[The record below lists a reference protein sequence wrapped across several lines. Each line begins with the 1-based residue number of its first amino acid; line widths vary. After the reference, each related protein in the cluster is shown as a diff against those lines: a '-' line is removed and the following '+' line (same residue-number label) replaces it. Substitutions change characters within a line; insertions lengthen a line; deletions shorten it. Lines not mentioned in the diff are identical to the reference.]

1 MTDREKIIEV
11 AKQHGCTM
19 PLRSGFG
26 DCRVPQL
33 NSVENLEAFYRAAQ
47 AEAFEQAAV
56 VCETAEI
63 PGVNRRNCD
72 WFSQSHPC
80 AEGEMMK
87 TDFSWTD
94 RWLLFAIFGFQVGD
108 AVARALGG

>member
-1 MTDREKIIEV
+1 
-11 AKQHGCTM
+11 M

-63 PGVNRRNCD
+63 PIDIDVWMGTKK
-72 WFSQSHPC
+72 
-80 AEGEMMK
+80 AL
-87 TDFSWTD
+87 TAAT
-94 RWLLFAIFGFQVGD
+94 AIGL
-108 AVARALGG
+108 AKAIRALKEK